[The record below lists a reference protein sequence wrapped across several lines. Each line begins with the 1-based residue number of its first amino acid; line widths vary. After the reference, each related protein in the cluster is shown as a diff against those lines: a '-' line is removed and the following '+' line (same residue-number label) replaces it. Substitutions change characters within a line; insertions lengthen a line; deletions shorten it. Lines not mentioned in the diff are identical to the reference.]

1 MKSSTEPGTG
11 PVAGAAAVC
20 WPPSPVVVAAVS
32 GSEAQAARSR
42 RPAKAAEILDTIEER
57 MLGPLNLSLWLFG
70 RNSEETPDR
79 NGRQRRRDR
88 IVACLRV
95 KTIAAAL

>member
-1 MKSSTEPGTG
+1 MKSATEPGTG

-42 RPAKAAEILDTIEER
+42 RPANAAEILNAIEER
-57 MLGPLNLSLWLFG
+57 MLGPLTLSLWLCG

-79 NGRQRRRDR
+79 IGRQRCRDR
-88 IVACLRV
+88 IVACLPGE
-95 KTIAAAL
+95 TMTAAL